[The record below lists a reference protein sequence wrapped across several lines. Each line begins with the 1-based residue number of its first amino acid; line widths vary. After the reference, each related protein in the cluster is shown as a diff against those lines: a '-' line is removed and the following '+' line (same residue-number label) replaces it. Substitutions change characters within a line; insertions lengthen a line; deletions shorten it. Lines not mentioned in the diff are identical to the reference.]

1 MDAAGSVKPESI
13 GAGTDRCGAGGEGE
27 AAGPSISDAVTTGG
41 VGSRGAGGAGSS
53 EAGETGA
60 VSSSNAVVDGVM
72 GVDGLGGGDDGVVG
86 HGGEASSDVS
96 SIASYI
102 IGGGEDDL
110 LGGE

>member
-1 MDAAGSVKPESI
+1 VDAAGSVKPESI
-13 GAGTDRCGAGGEGE
+13 GADADRCGAGGEGE
-27 AAGPSISDAVTTGG
+27 AAGPSISDAVATGG
-41 VGSRGAGGAGSS
+41 VSSRAGGAGIS

-72 GVDGLGGGDDGVVG
+72 GVDDLGGGDNGVVG
-86 HGGEASSDVS
+86 RGGEASSDVS

>member
-1 MDAAGSVKPESI
+1 VDAAGSVPECI
-13 GAGTDRCGAGGEGE
+13 GAGADQCGAGGEGE
-27 AAGPSISDAVTTGG
+27 AAGLSLTDAIATEG
-41 VGSRGAGGAGSS
+41 VSSGGAGGAGSS

-72 GVDGLGGGDDGVVG
+72 GVDDLGGGDDGVVG
-86 HGGEASSDVS
+86 HGREVSSDVS
-96 SIASYI
+96 SITSYI